1 MTFQHHPY
9 DTLPFYLPATF
20 WNRWGYGAFFRRIRG
35 MPVPSSE
42 YFGNGVTLEAMGVRQ
57 KSHKAQ
63 VAVENKVRHDAA
75 ILEKAPYGYRPA
87 IGFQ

>member
-20 WNRWGYGAFFRRIRG
+20 WNRWGYGAVYRRIRR
-35 MPVPSSE
+35 MPVASAE
-42 YFGNGVTLEAMGVRQ
+42 YFGNGVTLESMGVRQ
-57 KSHKAQ
+57 KSQKVQ
-63 VAVENKVRHDAA
+63 VAVADNVRCGAK
-75 ILEKAPYGYRPA
+75 ILEESPYGYRPD